1 MPLTRHLFLLPPVSG
16 GQLRYYKLGAYNSA
30 AIMQVSYNAAYL
42 LGTVPGFRYNHAQW
56 MKITT

>member
-1 MPLTRHLFLLPPVSG
+1 MRHLFILPPVSG
-16 GQLRYYKLGAYNSA
+16 GQLRYYKPGAYNSA